1 MKKIAILGLHLGYGG
16 VEQAI
21 VNQANMLCD
30 TYEVELVI
38 FYKLLEKPA
47 FKIDPKVKVIYL
59 TSLKPNKKEF
69 LEYLKN
75 KRYFKAFKE
84 GLKSLKI
91 LYYKKKKIKDYLKNT
106 TADIVISSRI
116 EFSEILNKIN
126 SGYLKIAEEH
136 VYHNNNQKYITRLGK
151 AIKNID
157 YLVLVSKELTEFY
170 QKKYSNNKC
179 VYIPNSLNFWPANM
193 VKLNNKNLISVGR
206 LSPEKGFLD
215 LVLVIKKVTKLD
227 QNIHLNIIGD
237 GDELLKIKDLIKEHK
252 LENNI
257 TLHGFQNQ
265 EYIAK
270 IMEKSSLYVMTSY
283 EESFGI
289 VLIEAGAFGIPAVA
303 FDSAEGAKEI
313 INNNKSG
320 YLIKDRNQDEMA
332 KKIVYLLNN
341 LDLLKNM
348 GQESRNIAHN
358 YSFQEVK
365 NIWLNF
371 LNKL

>member
-1 MKKIAILGLHLGYGG
+1 M
-16 VEQAI
+16 
-21 VNQANMLCD
+21 
-30 TYEVELVI
+30 
-38 FYKLLEKPA
+38 
-47 FKIDPKVKVIYL
+47 
-59 TSLKPNKKEF
+59 
-69 LEYLKN
+69 
-75 KRYFKAFKE
+75 
-84 GLKSLKI
+84 
-91 LYYKKKKIKDYLKNT
+91 
-106 TADIVISSRI
+106 
-116 EFSEILNKIN
+116 
-126 SGYLKIAEEH
+126 
-136 VYHNNNQKYITRLGK
+136 
-151 AIKNID
+151 
-157 YLVLVSKELTEFY
+157 
-170 QKKYSNNKC
+170 
-179 VYIPNSLNFWPANM
+179 
-193 VKLNNKNLISVGR
+193 
-206 LSPEKGFLD
+206 
-215 LVLVIKKVTKLD
+215 
-227 QNIHLNIIGD
+227 
-237 GDELLKIKDLIKEHK
+237 IKEHK

-303 FDSAEGAKEI
+303 FASAEGAKEI